1 MTKMDLQI
9 LLVLTIIRQIKH
21 LYNKNRTELTTTSI
35 LLMLFQSSGRFS
47 VFPNI
52 FKIST
57 PFYGKLAN
65 LNIIRI
71 LVYLEINTPKTITNF
86 KINEFLCNI
95 FGCFVKTKLLQYYG
109 SCFNKSY
116 LPNNLTSK

>member
-1 MTKMDLQI
+1 MDLQI

-57 PFYGKLAN
+57 PFYGKQAN

-86 KINEFLCNI
+86 KINELLCHI
-95 FGCFVKTKLLQYYG
+95 FGFC
-109 SCFNKSY
+109 
-116 LPNNLTSK
+116 